1 MFLILCCLFSLENR
15 LELMGESLLSYLAKD
30 IAPHVPVLSRT
41 ESQTVSP
48 AKSSDII
55 SSLSTVGPVT
65 VSQASQT
72 NSANPSSS
80 SGSST
85 ASRSSNEGGF
95 LLTLPSS
102 LTFTPPKPAQPAL
115 MPLKKKTFSDSFPK
129 YVPAEQEKNKEK
141 EKSSTITN
149 KETEPAEQDE
159 LGKKA
164 FSNKQF
170 FFLKTFLAIPWIEY

>member
-1 MFLILCCLFSLENR
+1 LENR

-30 IAPHVPVLSRT
+30 IAPHDPVLTRT
-41 ESQTVSP
+41 ESQIVSP
-48 AKSSDII
+48 AKSYDKI

-65 VSQASQT
+65 VSQAPQI

-115 MPLKKKTFSDSFPK
+115 MPLKKKTFSDSFPN

-141 EKSSTITN
+141 EKSSTN

-159 LGKKA
+159 LGNKA

-170 FFLKTFLAIPWIEY
+170 FFEGIISSISLD